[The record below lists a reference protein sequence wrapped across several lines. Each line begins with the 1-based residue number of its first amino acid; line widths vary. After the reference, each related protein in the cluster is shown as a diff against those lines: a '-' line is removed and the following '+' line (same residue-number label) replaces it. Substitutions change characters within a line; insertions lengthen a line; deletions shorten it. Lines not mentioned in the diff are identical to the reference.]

1 MNKGEMQIKILR
13 TLESQRFADW
23 YRKGKFDRWITEGDV
38 TREEILNEID
48 KIFNL
53 KGEDF

>member
-1 MNKGEMQIKILR
+1 MQVKILR

-23 YRKGKFDRWITEGDV
+23 YRKGKFDRWLTEGDV

-48 KIFNL
+48 KMFNL

>member
-1 MNKGEMQIKILR
+1 MTTQEMQIKILR
-13 TLESQRFADW
+13 ALESRRFADW
-23 YRKGKFDRWITEGDV
+23 YQKGKFDRWITEGDV